1 MTFHKIFVA
10 IDRSQLTDQVF
21 EEALKLAQMFQAQLR
36 LFHSLSNPNL
46 TDVVGLPIP
55 VDLGMNADL
64 LTQTYLLEQ
73 ERIAKE
79 REEGHALLQKYSTQ
93 AIGLGISTE
102 FEQKEGGETGPTI
115 CEDAQQWG
123 ADLII
128 VGRRGRTGLAEILLG
143 SISNY
148 VLHHAHCC
156 VLVVQNWPN

>member
-10 IDRSQLTDQVF
+10 IDRSQLTDKVF

-36 LFHSLSNPNL
+36 LFHSLSNPSL
-46 TDVVGLPIP
+46 TNIGLSIP
-55 VDLGMNADL
+55 VDLGMNSEL
-64 LTQTYLLEQ
+64 LTQTYLIEQ
-73 ERIAKE
+73 ERIVKE
-79 REEGHALLQKYSTQ
+79 REEGEALLQKYSTQ
-93 AIGLGISTE
+93 AIALGISTE
-102 FEQKEGGETGPTI
+102 FAQKEGGETGPTI
-115 CEDAQQWG
+115 CEEAQEWG

>member
-21 EEALKLAQMFQAQLR
+21 EEALKLAQLFQAQLR
-36 LFHSLSNPNL
+36 LFHSLSTPSL
-46 TDVVGLPIP
+46 TDMGLSIP

-64 LTQTYLLEQ
+64 LTQTYLVEQ
-73 ERIAKE
+73 ERIVKE
-79 REEGHALLQKYSTQ
+79 REEGQTLLKKYSTQ

-128 VGRRGRTGLAEILLG
+128 VGRRGRTGLTEILLG

-156 VLVVQNWPN
+156 VLVVQNLPN